1 MTATQSPSTSSSSSP
16 SEQNQSALR
25 STDYIKFK
33 RYAAYTFL
41 IASPILIALPPRKL
55 DIYTVSLT
63 GAFAV
68 SGGYLYREKHNGQ
81 GIGDALRRRAV
92 SRNTAGP
99 ASSLGEDG
107 ITDAATSSPAST
119 TKKTSSFNLFRDL
132 PSDRAQEVQAKL
144 RVAQEIHM
152 REGTA
157 VSEELEKLKR
167 RHDEQRQSEKSIVER
182 IWIGN
187 ETEGWKERRL
197 REEQKALNEGKGYGD
212 LIMDHIWDVWTWGK
226 NKSPP
231 SDQYED
237 SVTRLAATP
246 GNTGKTAEPK

>member
-1 MTATQSPSTSSSSSP
+1 MTTPQSPSTSSSSP

-25 STDYIKFK
+25 SADYLKFK

-55 DIYTVSLT
+55 DLYTVSLT

-68 SGGYLYREKHNGQ
+68 SGEYLYREKHNGQ

-92 SRNTAGP
+92 GRNTAGP
-99 ASSLGEDG
+99 ASSLGEAG
-107 ITDAATSSPAST
+107 IADAATSSPPAST

-212 LIMDHIWDVWTWGK
+212 LIMEHIWDVWTWGK

-231 SDQYED
+231 SDQD
-237 SVTRLAATP
+237 GVARLAETP